1 MHFHDKKTCNPDVP
15 CPFTCGSPCR
25 KGGLCPMIVPR
36 EGDVCKNHRNMESC
50 PICMEPVFNRNFF
63 KTSCGHVF
71 HKSCIA
77 QYESKEFKRSLS
89 TLWSCPMCRSIQ
101 LNKTATRIHMMT
113 YKSWKKFTN
122 ISPEDRSEEIIEL
135 LKLLEHNLAMFNEN
149 MEQELYEQMQRTVHV
164 QSEDAP
170 VRPSNLSHRMINL
183 QRDVHVQSEQIP
195 TRRTNLLHRM
205 MRLINNMF

>member
-1 MHFHDKKTCNPDVP
+1 MFINKHMHFHNKKTCNPDVP

-36 EGDVCKNHRNMESC
+36 EGDVCKNHRNIESC
-50 PICMEPVFNRNFF
+50 PICMEPVFNRNSF

-89 TLWSCPMCRSIQ
+89 ALWSCPMCRSIQ
-101 LNKTATRIHMMT
+101 LNKTATRIHIMT

-122 ISPEDRSEEIIEL
+122 ISLENRSEEIIEL

-149 MEQELYEQMQRTVHV
+149 MEQELYEQMRHEQMQRTV
-164 QSEDAP
+164 
-170 VRPSNLSHRMINL
+170 N
-183 QRDVHVQSEQIP
+183 VQSEQIP
-195 TRRTNLLHRM
+195 TRRTNLLHRI